1 MQYYSLWACR
11 WRTWGKNIN
20 TIADGLRSSQPGDL
34 TFTLVKKYVDNI
46 ILVSDVE
53 IKLAL
58 KTLLSQDKFLAE
70 PSGVVTLAALLAG
83 KIPSESKRVVAVI
96 SGGNVDTEVIKKIL

>member
-1 MQYYSLWACR
+1 MYISLQAEKP
-11 WRTWGKNIN
+11 TELKNVN

-34 TFTLVKKYVDNI
+34 TFALVKKYVDGI
-46 ILVSDVE
+46 ILVNDAE
-53 IKLAL
+53 IKIAL
-58 KTLLSQDKFLAE
+58 KALLLEDKFLAE

-83 KIPSESKRVVAVI
+83 KIPSENKRVVAVI